1 MRADGR
7 TADQMRPLKITPD
20 YISTAEGSVL
30 IELGKTRVICT
41 ASVDDGVPH
50 FMKGSGKGWVTS
62 EYGMLPR
69 ATEERTPR
77 EATKGRQSGRTLE
90 IQRLI
95 GRSLRAV
102 TDQEAMGDRT
112 VWVDCD
118 VIEADGGTRTA
129 SITGAFVALALAFE
143 RLVAAGIL
151 KRSPLIDSVA
161 ATSVG
166 IVDDRALLDLA
177 YEEDSRAEVDM
188 NVVMTGS
195 GHFVE
200 IQATAEGR
208 AFTGSEM
215 QDLLALAAAGIRPL
229 SCTWHHRILENLGNI
244 ACSRVRLCRRF
255 ALNWKCRRGSM
266 NCPPLRRTLRLL
278 RKTRRERRCII
289 RGFGTGWC
297 LRMTRGWWCRRLVA
311 RPGYTPQDMRGR
323 KRRTRSASRNS

>member
-1 MRADGR
+1 MRSDGR
-7 TADQMRPLKITPD
+7 SPDQIREVKITPD
-20 YISTAEGSVL
+20 FISQAEGSVL
-30 IELGKTRVICT
+30 MELGKTRVICT
-41 ASVDDGVPH
+41 ATVDDGVPS
-50 FMKGSGKGWVTS
+50 FLKGTGKGWVTS

-69 ATEERTPR
+69 ATEERTAR
-77 EATKGRQSGRTLE
+77 EATRGKQTGRTLE

-102 TDQEAMGDRT
+102 MDQESLGERT
-112 VWVDCD
+112 VWIDCD

-129 SITGAFVALALAFE
+129 SITGAFVALAMAME

-166 IVDDRALLDLA
+166 IVDDVALLDLC

-195 GHFVE
+195 GDFVE

-215 QDLLALAAAGIRPL
+215 QDLLALASAGIRRLAEEQRAMLPG
-229 SCTWHHRILENLGNI
+229 RFLGR
-244 ACSRVRLCRRF
+244 SR
-255 ALNWKCRRGSM
+255 
-266 NCPPLRRTLRLL
+266 
-278 RKTRRERRCII
+278 
-289 RGFGTGWC
+289 
-297 LRMTRGWWCRRLVA
+297 
-311 RPGYTPQDMRGR
+311 
-323 KRRTRSASRNS
+323 